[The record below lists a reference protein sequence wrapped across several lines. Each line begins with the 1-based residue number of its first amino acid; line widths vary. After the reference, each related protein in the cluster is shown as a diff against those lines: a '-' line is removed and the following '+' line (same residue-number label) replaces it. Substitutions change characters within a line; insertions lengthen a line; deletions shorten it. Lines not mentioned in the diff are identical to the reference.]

1 MIKFTFM
8 SNHHALISGEYD
20 NILGYEF
27 RPIRAYRDNAKPFLE
42 YLRNLKAEG
51 KKKKWNGMNS
61 LRECSA
67 PLINFQMVNSA
78 IYRLASLIQ
87 YALDKFTI
95 RSIP

>member
-1 MIKFTFM
+1 M

-51 KKKKWNGMNS
+51 KKKLEQNELTERMLGTT
-61 LRECSA
+61 E
-67 PLINFQMVNSA
+67 
-78 IYRLASLIQ
+78 
-87 YALDKFTI
+87 KF
-95 RSIP
+95 SDGGFSHL